1 MQTISDRKAFPA
13 GSNRIVKIKR
23 QRFFWPLL
31 LAIFFLSAGSSYG
44 QNISRM
50 NSGVNTQ
57 TVSPYTVVC
66 SDALKLVIL
75 NSASAFAVN
84 LPSAATCGTGY
95 VFQLKNLGA
104 GLVTITPLFGNID
117 GSSSITLVTGSGVD
131 IYNDGTNYFTQS
143 GKGSFTNPMSILGDL
158 ITENS
163 TPAAARLPGPTGP
176 NGVPQVLTNTPSG
189 GLSGA
194 NLWGPP
200 GLAER
205 DVTGTTATDTIAS
218 TDCNPKAVFYQ
229 GSVAVAVTLP
239 TATTLAV
246 PNCVFSLTN
255 ITTGSSTAV
264 TVTPTTWTVTPGG
277 SSLVIAQGQ
286 SCRFSVDNAVATQ
299 WDAVC
304 HDLQLTAGSNITITR
319 GQYGPTIAAS
329 GGGAF
334 PITVSGTVTS
344 GGIPYFNSTTQ
355 ESSSALL
362 TLNVLVKG
370 GGAGGAPANS
380 SITDNGTTVT
390 TTDTGGYVAP
400 VFTANGTTAGYF
412 QCVQGSA
419 NGHATVN
426 TITEECPAA
435 VTAYELIRAGTAAT
449 GIPLRTNSANVVTES
464 ILTSTVAGDVLVG
477 SGTTWTILGGN
488 ASGTKCLTET
498 SAGSAS
504 WGTCGGGTTTYPV
517 TVAGTVNS
525 GGIPYF
531 NSTTQE
537 SSSALLTANA
547 LVVGGGAGAAPA
559 TGNADFTYVTHTL
572 TAAAAGLVDFSAQ
585 SGANSFKVPVGAGLT
600 SGANGVITYDTTAGA
615 THVRSNAADSLAAA
629 EAAAIVINTVPKA
642 TNSTNSLITASSMI
656 DNGTSVTSTDTGGFI
671 APVFTAN
678 GSTAGFIDY
687 PQGSTSAAVAP
698 CNTATSICEQAPTAV

>member
-1 MQTISDRKAFPA
+1 MQTISDQKAFPA

-390 TTDTGGYVAP
+390 TNGEYHHGRMSGKCDSLRTHSSGNSVNGIAAAHQFCKRGDRIHSNFYGSRGCAGWQWNDLDDLGRERFGNEMLDRNFGRVSIVGNLRRRHDNLSGNRSGHGKFRRHPIFQFDDTGIFFGL
-400 VFTANGTTAGYF
+400 ANLECACERWGSRRCAGKLKHHR
-412 QCVQGSA
+412 Q
-419 NGHATVN
+419 
-426 TITEECPAA
+426 
-435 VTAYELIRAGTAAT
+435 
-449 GIPLRTNSANVVTES
+449 
-464 ILTSTVAGDVLVG
+464 
-477 SGTTWTILGGN
+477 W
-488 ASGTKCLTET
+488 
-498 SAGSAS
+498 
-504 WGTCGGGTTTYPV
+504 
-517 TVAGTVNS
+517 
-525 GGIPYF
+525 
-531 NSTTQE
+531 
-537 SSSALLTANA
+537 
-547 LVVGGGAGAAPA
+547 
-559 TGNADFTYVTHTL
+559 
-572 TAAAAGLVDFSAQ
+572 
-585 SGANSFKVPVGAGLT
+585 
-600 SGANGVITYDTTAGA
+600 YDRY
-615 THVRSNAADSLAAA
+615 H
-629 EAAAIVINTVPKA
+629 
-642 TNSTNSLITASSMI
+642 
-656 DNGTSVTSTDTGGFI
+656 
-671 APVFTAN
+671 
-678 GSTAGFIDY
+678 
-687 PQGSTSAAVAP
+687 
-698 CNTATSICEQAPTAV
+698 